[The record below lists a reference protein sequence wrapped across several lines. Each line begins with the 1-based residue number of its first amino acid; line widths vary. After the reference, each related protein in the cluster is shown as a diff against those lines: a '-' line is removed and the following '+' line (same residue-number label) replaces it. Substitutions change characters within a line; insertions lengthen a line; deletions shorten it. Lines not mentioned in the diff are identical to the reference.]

1 MTVVNSRSVAWKF
14 KITNINMK
22 IKIAHIG
29 IWVEDLELMKDF
41 YKKYFNGV
49 SSIKYMSSLKKFE
62 SYFIVFESGARLE
75 LMHKESIS
83 NKITNEEQIG
93 ISHIAFSLGSVD
105 AVLMLTERFR
115 TDGIRVVG
123 EPRTTGDGYFESVVL
138 DIEGN
143 RIEIVA

>member
-1 MTVVNSRSVAWKF
+1 MAVIKKLWDF
-14 KITNINMK
+14 KIKSNINMK
-22 IKIAHIG
+22 IKIEHIG
-29 IWVEDLELMKDF
+29 IWVKDLELMKDF
-41 YKKYFNGV
+41 YTNYFKGVSRKKYTN
-49 SSIKYMSSLKKFE
+49 SIKKFE
-62 SYFIVFESGARLE
+62 SYFIIFESGAKLE

-83 NKITNEEQIG
+83 NENTNEEQIG

-115 TDGIRVVG
+115 TDGIRILG

-143 RIEIVA
+143 RIELVV